1 MKNTLKKKLM
11 LKIETKEKISHILNT
26 AMKVMILCDGS
37 NFTNASLNYCKDNN
51 IKLDMKKLPILLV
64 QTLSDILN
72 EPLTYV
78 KTIYCASIPFNVYY
92 KDKHAVSKQQNFF
105 EVLRNKCGYTVE
117 LYEINFKGKRLL
129 KQDRGSDP
137 WEPKEKCVDIAVAT
151 NLLFHK
157 DEYDIAILIT
167 GDRDFLPA
175 ITKVR
180 ELGKKVIISSF
191 SDSCSEQ
198 LFENEDDVIWLDNL
212 IPQMILEKSIT

>member
-1 MKNTLKKKLM
+1 MTM
-11 LKIETKEKISHILNT
+11 R
-26 AMKVMILCDGS
+26 VMIIADGT
-37 NFTNASLNYCKDNN
+37 NFSLASSSYCKENN
-51 IKLDMKKLPILLV
+51 IKFDMKKLPELLV
-64 QTLSDILN
+64 QTLSNKLE

-78 KTIYCASIPFNVYY
+78 KTIYSASIPSNFHY
-92 KDKHAVSKQQNFF
+92 KDKQAVSKQQNFF
-105 EVLRNKCGYTVE
+105 EVLRKKCGYTVE

-191 SDSCSEQ
+191 SDSCSGE
-198 LFENEDDVIWLDNL
+198 LFKDENEVIWLDDL
-212 IPQMILEKSIT
+212 IPQMILTHSLT